1 MCTYWFFS
9 FLQPQHQQKKGK
21 QQHPKSSHEKTFPAD
36 EKYSITQKKLL
47 SWKIILPILF
57 GLFFKRLLDKV
68 FSKEVKLAAMVISH
82 GSNVLLPPSFFIYV
96 DLRTVLCYHNGMTFD
111 YYFGGGKCI
120 GKYFYFAMPASCR
133 LLSRLCKE
141 LHATTSSRG
150 FHFYVKLHP
159 VTGRNCI
166 LFRIFWGFQIWPPF
180 WPQRSP
186 KSSEKIWSSDLFEA
200 KFS

>member
-1 MCTYWFFS
+1 MCEIICTYWFFFATITS
-9 FLQPQHQQKKGK
+9 TKKRKTAASKVFTRKDISRWRKVICYPKEIVILKNHPTTHFWPLLQK
-21 QQHPKSSHEKTFPAD
+21 A
-36 EKYSITQKKLL
+36 
-47 SWKIILPILF
+47 SWH
-57 GLFFKRLLDKV
+57 KV

-141 LHATTSSRG
+141 LHATTSSTLRANG
-150 FHFYVKLHP
+150 K
-159 VTGRNCI
+159 C
-166 LFRIFWGFQIWPPF
+166 LFISIIPKKIHTHKALKINRIP
-180 WPQRSP
+180 
-186 KSSEKIWSSDLFEA
+186 SSRVRKFDLSSLTEN
-200 KFS
+200 KN

>member
-9 FLQPQHQQKKGK
+9 FLQPQHQQKKKGK

-141 LHATTSSRG
+141 LHATTSSTLRANG
-150 FHFYVKLHP
+150 K
-159 VTGRNCI
+159 C
-166 LFRIFWGFQIWPPF
+166 LFISII
-180 WPQRSP
+180 P
-186 KSSEKIWSSDLFEA
+186 KKNPYT
-200 KFS
+200 